1 MKNWNFS
8 MRDGNESINFD
19 FDSNEPTKVGS
30 KLNDFFAV
38 TGMAMINNNAQF
50 GSSIVT
56 DLENWQENIS
66 ARYREVIEDGTDP
79 SLEEELLDIQD
90 AMERVI
96 DYVESQL

>member
-8 MRDGNESINFD
+8 MRDGHDSINFD
-19 FDSNEPTKVGS
+19 FDSNEPIKVSS

-50 GSSIVT
+50 GSSIT
-56 DLENWQENIS
+56 ELERWLEDVSQKYKK
-66 ARYREVIEDGTDP
+66 AVEDGMDP

>member
-8 MRDGNESINFD
+8 MRDGNDHFNMD
-19 FDSNEPTKVGS
+19 FETNEPTKVGS

-38 TGMAMINNNAQF
+38 TGMASINNNAQF

-90 AMERVI
+90 AMEKVI

>member
-38 TGMAMINNNAQF
+38 TGMAMINNNSQF
-50 GSSIVT
+50 SSGVPELERW
-56 DLENWQENIS
+56 LENVLQK
-66 ARYREVIEDGTDP
+66 YRDVAKDGSDP

-90 AMERVI
+90 AIERVI
-96 DYVESQL
+96 DYVESGL